1 MWVPRD
7 RFHAVTLQKYLMHM
21 SVRTDAGLL
30 NSVCVGYFNQESFHL
45 KTVVKYLNI
54 REHFK
59 TDYIN
64 EFLNS
69 NLSSCWF
76 WFPNVLGPSVKQW
89 NLDMC
94 YHYRLLKSNNQ
105 KKFSSLQFMYF
116 LFLIIFHLYLEH
128 SSLFDSY

>member
-7 RFHAVTLQKYLMHM
+7 RFHVVTLQKYLMHM

-69 NLSSCWF
+69 NLSSFWF

-105 KKFSSLQFMYF
+105 KKFSSLQFMYS